1 VEVRIGVTY
10 SAKEISVDMGDSAAL
25 DAVKSDVEAALTGS
39 SSVLWLVD
47 KRGRVVGVAA
57 EKLAYVEL
65 DPTGDDRRVGFG
77 IS

>member
-1 VEVRIGVTY
+1 MEVRIGVTY
-10 SAKEISVDMGDSAAL
+10 SSKELSVDTGDTAAL
-25 DAVKSDVEAALTGS
+25 DAVKADVEAVLTGS
-39 SSVLWLVD
+39 SAVLWLTD

-77 IS
+77 IG